1 MDADTIWILIVVVV
15 VFVGFIIWHSE
26 AGSKAIVHW
35 CSSVVSKEDARSTIL
50 SDLIPDI
57 NEDCPEDQGNGII
70 LSHAYLEGD
79 YLVCRFLLDGE
90 EATIEALR
98 ESGDAFVNEVKAT
111 IINELVKNGMEA
123 YYMKAE
129 CGIIYEY
136 VERDSDEKFMVK
148 VEYTEMNVKTDE
160 ESGVCYE

>member
-1 MDADTIWILIVVVV
+1 MDADTIWILVVVVV
-15 VFVGFIIWHSE
+15 VFVGFIIWHSD
-26 AGSKAIVHW
+26 AGSKAIVKF
-35 CSSVVSKEDARSTIL
+35 CGSVLSKEDARGIIRN
-50 SDLIPDI
+50 DIIPEI
-57 NEDCPEDQGNGII
+57 NEDCPEDQGDGII

-98 ESGDAFVNEVKAT
+98 ESGEAFVNEMKAT

-136 VERDSDEKFMVK
+136 VEQDSDEKFIVK
-148 VEYTEMNVKTDE
+148 VEYTEMDVKTDE
-160 ESGVCYE
+160 ESGVCNE

>member
-1 MDADTIWILIVVVV
+1 MDADTIWILVVAVV
-15 VFVGFIIWHSE
+15 VFLGFIIWHSDV
-26 AGSKAIVHW
+26 GSRAIVRV
-35 CSSVVSKEDARSTIL
+35 CGSVLSKEDARGIIRN
-50 SDLIPDI
+50 DIIPEM
-57 NEDCPEDQGNGII
+57 NEDCPEDQGDGII
-70 LSHAYLEGD
+70 LSRVYLKED
-79 YLVCRFLLDGE
+79 NVVFRFLLDGE

-98 ESGDAFVNEVKAT
+98 ERGDAFVNEVKAT

-136 VERDSDEKFMVK
+136 VEQDSDEKFIVK

-160 ESGVCYE
+160 ESGVCNE

>member
-1 MDADTIWILIVVVV
+1 MDADTIWILVVAVV
-15 VFVGFIIWHSE
+15 VFVGFIIWHSD
-26 AGSKAIVHW
+26 AGSKAIVKF
-35 CSSVVSKEDARSTIL
+35 CGSVLSKEDARGIIRN
-50 SDLIPDI
+50 DIIPEI
-57 NEDCPEDQGNGII
+57 NEDCPEDQGDGII

-98 ESGDAFVNEVKAT
+98 ESGEAFVNEMKAT

-129 CGIIYEY
+129 YGMIYEY
-136 VERDSDEKFMVK
+136 VEQDSDEKFIVK
-148 VEYTEMNVKTDE
+148 VEYTEMDVKTDE
-160 ESGVCYE
+160 ESGACNE